1 MEVKSKPDF
10 GKFCSENAVA
20 GGAVPD
26 IPYVAPLLC
35 KNIEQIA
42 GLLELPV
49 LFDKKQSAD
58 RKEESKGENNE

>member
-42 GLLELPV
+42 GLLDLPV
-49 LFDKKQSAD
+49 LFD
-58 RKEESKGENNE
+58 RK